1 MVDAAERWLLEE
13 ACESDTAWSQRP
25 VGGEQMLILVE
36 TNSVNVE
43 IGDGQKLVVQN
54 NPLEH
59 AEVHP
64 ANKGENK
71 IIINGTL
78 K

>member
-1 MVDAAERWLLEE
+1 M
-13 ACESDTAWSQRP
+13 P
-25 VGGEQMLILVE
+25 ILVE

-54 NPLEH
+54 SPLEH